1 MANHIYRR
9 VSGKA
14 QDIASQT
21 PDLKVWEAAN
31 GKARWHRDSFTGKT
45 MERPGFTAMM
55 KAVRSGDTIVV
66 WRLDRLGRTAKGLTA
81 LFEDLIERGV
91 NLVSLKDGL
100 DLSTPA
106 GRLMA
111 NVLASVAQFETE
123 VRRER
128 VQAGLDKAKADG
140 KRLGRKPG
148 VHTSIKVTDEHRRI
162 IRDMKAQGKAIA
174 LIARTVSLSRQTV
187 YDLLKAGA
195 DLPMPGGLTTEL
207 LGVPAAL
214 PGVLPRA

>member
-91 NLVSLKDGL
+91 NLVSLKEGL
-100 DLSTPA
+100 DLSRPAGGAMGKVRAALGQAPPA

-128 VQAGLDKAKADG
+128 VQAGLDEAKADG

-148 VHTSIKVTDEHRRI
+148 
-162 IRDMKAQGKAIA
+162 
-174 LIARTVSLSRQTV
+174 
-187 YDLLKAGA
+187 
-195 DLPMPGGLTTEL
+195 
-207 LGVPAAL
+207 
-214 PGVLPRA
+214 